1 MKIAH
6 VISTFPP
13 RHGGMGQVCFE
24 EAKRLAER
32 GHDVTVF
39 TLAYDRLQTTDY
51 GLQFSD
57 LGPALSADRLRTAN
71 CELKIVRL
79 KPLFMFG
86 DAGFAPQLFFKL
98 KNFDLV
104 HLHYPFYGAA
114 QCVWLAKFFR
124 GQKYVVTYH
133 MDAHPV
139 GFLKKLFQ
147 GIYDFVWAKKVLS
160 GAEKVAVVDEDFF
173 NASRHGR
180 FVKKEKA
187 VFLPNGVDLEI
198 FKPRPKDLS
207 AVGLP
212 ELAGKKIILFVGNL
226 LPLKRLDLAIE
237 ALKILSGLQT
247 TDYGSGIGGGH
258 SLALVVVGGGYAE
271 EKFKKMAVGANVVFA
286 GSCPGV
292 QKLAAYYN
300 AADCLVAPS
309 DFESFSLAALY
320 GLASGLPIIASDIPG
335 LRRRVADGQDGFLF
349 KAGSAESLALALKKL
364 FALTDEE
371 RKKMGEAGRAK
382 AAAYSWNVHIEK
394 LLEVYSGV

>member
-24 EAKRLAER
+24 EARRLAER
-32 GHDVTVF
+32 GHEVTVF
-39 TLAYDRLQTTDY
+39 TLAYSGDSLVSNF
-51 GLQFSD
+51 QFPVS
-57 LGPALSADRLRTAN
+57 RLR
-71 CELKIVRL
+71 
-79 KPLFMFG
+79 PLFKFG
-86 DAGFAPQLFFKL
+86 DAGFTPRLFFKL

-104 HLHYPFYGAA
+104 HLHYPFYGGA

-147 GIYDFVWAKKVLS
+147 GVYDFVWAKRILA

-173 NASRHGR
+173 IASRHGR
-180 FVKKEKA
+180 FIKKEKVA
-187 VFLPNGVDLEI
+187 FLPNGVDLEI
-198 FKPRPKDLS
+198 FQPRPKDLS
-207 AVGLP
+207 AVGLT

-237 ALKILSGLQT
+237 AMKILSRLRT
-247 TDYGSGIGGGH
+247 TDYGSGIGGGS

-286 GSCPGV
+286 GSCLGV

-300 AADCLVAPS
+300 VADCLVAPS

-320 GLASGLPIIASDIPG
+320 GLASGVPVIASDIPG
-335 LRRRVADGQDGFLF
+335 LRRRVADGHDGFLF
-349 KAGSAESLALALKKL
+349 KAGSVESLALALKKL
-364 FALTDEE
+364 FALSDEE

-382 AAAYSWNVHIEK
+382 AAVYSWNVHLEK
-394 LLEVYSGV
+394 LLGIYSGV